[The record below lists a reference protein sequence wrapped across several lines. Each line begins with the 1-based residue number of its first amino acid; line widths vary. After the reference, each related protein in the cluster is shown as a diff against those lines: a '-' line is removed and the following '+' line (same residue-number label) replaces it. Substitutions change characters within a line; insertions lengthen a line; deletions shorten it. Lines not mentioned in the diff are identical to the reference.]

1 MTLPREQSLL
11 STGTRAEELPQQLI
25 QEGCDPEM
33 VAIVVKTIGAR
44 AVEDGRVIVLEQP
57 AEQRSGRQSVQ
68 VTGTLPKLS
77 DSESGDLRDSF
88 GGQKAAYAALGLSRR
103 DWSRLGRL
111 ANDEPLRQGRHRGK
125 KMGQLRDATPDE
137 LKEAQAIAVA
147 MIEGYLKYVQRH

>member
-57 AEQRSGRQSVQ
+57 AEQRSGRQRVQ

-77 DSESGDLRDSF
+77 DSESGETD
-88 GGQKAAYAALGLSRR
+88 G
-103 DWSRLGRL
+103 
-111 ANDEPLRQGRHRGK
+111 
-125 KMGQLRDATPDE
+125 
-137 LKEAQAIAVA
+137 
-147 MIEGYLKYVQRH
+147 